1 MKKIVR
7 IVIGVIATIT
17 ICLGLG
23 WGVMQLG
30 KLYLSVIGNQSK
42 MSDNT
47 PVSDANG
54 EKQLVKLPS
63 FQVYYLQLGV
73 FQDQENAKKLAN
85 ELQLSGIKTVV
96 LRGKPNKVASGYF
109 GSLSAVKAERKLLE
123 SEKPVEKSLVVGG
136 LTFKAAPGDGQRLGV
151 LLSEYASVLAKTAT
165 VFTSSESSGIKAKEL
180 LELTD
185 LVNSLYK
192 DNEQSLKALTA
203 DKSRIEGKPILEAMQ
218 LENSNFRQTLQALQ
232 KNQSKE
238 TYTRVQ
244 ENALRILDLY
254 QEYLALLQKKPVD

>member
-1 MKKIVR
+1 MKKVVR

-17 ICLGLG
+17 FCLGLG

-47 PVSDANG
+47 PVSEASG
-54 EKQLVKLPS
+54 EKQLVKLPR
-63 FQVYYLQLGV
+63 FVVYYLQLGV
-73 FQDQENAKKLAN
+73 FQEQENAKKLAN

-109 GSLSAVKAERKLLE
+109 GQLAAVKAERKHLE
-123 SEKPVEKSLVVGG
+123 SAKPVEKSLVVSG
-136 LTFKAAPGDGQRLGV
+136 LTFKAAPGDGQRLGA
-151 LLSEYASVLAKTAT
+151 LLTEYASVLAKAAT
-165 VFTSSESSGIKAKEL
+165 VFTSSEPSGIKAKEL
-180 LELTD
+180 QELND
-185 LVNSLYK
+185 LVNSLYN
-192 DNEQSLKALTA
+192 DNEQNLKTLTG

-218 LENSNFRQTLQALQ
+218 LENTNFRKNLQAFQ
-232 KNQSKE
+232 KTQSRE
-238 TYTRVQ
+238 AYTRLQ